1 MKLPEIVGI
10 AGTNASGKDT
20 LGHLRAK
27 LANAKMVSLS
37 DILRRELDR
46 RGLPH
51 EREILRRVGDEWR
64 TAEGPQVL
72 AVRTIDLYNGEK
84 AEQGYRGLTVTSI
97 RNAEEARAIQ
107 QAGGKIIWV
116 DADRHVRYERIR
128 RRNLGRPEDQ
138 KTYEQFV
145 AEEET
150 ELNPTEGD
158 TLLNMGA
165 VRNIADITII
175 NEFST
180 VKDYEDYL
188 IKEFELGS
196 V

>member
-20 LGHLRAK
+20 LGHVRAR

-37 DILRRELDR
+37 DILRRELDQ
-46 RGLPH
+46 RGLSH
-51 EREILRRVGDEWR
+51 ERENLRQVGDEWR

-72 AVRTIDLYNGEK
+72 AVRTIDLYNSEK
-84 AEQGYRGLTVTSI
+84 DEAGYKGLTVTSI

-116 DADRHVRYERIR
+116 DADRRLRYERIR
-128 RRNLGRPEDQ
+128 SRNLDRPEDQ

-145 AEEET
+145 AEEEA
-150 ELNPTEGD
+150 ELNPTEGN

-165 VRNIADITII
+165 VRDIADITII
-175 NEFST
+175 NEFPSLEE
-180 VKDYEDYL
+180 YEAYL
-188 IKEFELGS
+188 EKEFELG
-196 V
+196 

>member
-20 LGHLRAK
+20 LGHIRAK

-37 DILRRELDR
+37 DILRRELDQ

-51 EREILRRVGDEWR
+51 ERQNLRLVGDEWR

-72 AVRTIDLYNGEK
+72 AVRTIDLYNSEK
-84 AEQGYRGLTVTSI
+84 EAMGYQGLTVTSI

-116 DADRHVRYERIR
+116 DADRRLRYERTR
-128 RRNLGRPEDQ
+128 LRNLNRPEDQ

-145 AEEET
+145 AEEEA
-150 ELNPTEGD
+150 ELNPTEGN

-165 VRNIADITII
+165 VRDIADTIII
-175 NEFST
+175 NEFPSLEQ
-180 VKDYEDYL
+180 YEDYL
-188 IKEFELGS
+188 KKEFELG
-196 V
+196 